1 MNHPNPSATRNY
13 PTVDYD
19 EHARTCAPGDFWAQV
34 KRTVGGK
41 VVSEEH
47 VDMIMQ
53 AIRRHLAIEPKDIV
67 LDLACGNGAL
77 SARLFRACSSLV
89 GVDIS
94 SYMIDIANQH
104 FAAPP
109 QFTFAAS
116 GAAEYVCAETMPER
130 FTKVMC
136 YASFSYLSEQEAQ
149 TTLQTLHSRFVNV
162 DRVFIGNVPD
172 GERAAAFYAPRIP
185 EPGELTDP
193 RARIGIWRTR
203 AEFAALAA
211 GAGWDTEFGTMP
223 EGYFSGYYRYDVV
236 LHRRSAPNASREQ
249 ANPGPVQ

>member
-1 MNHPNPSATRNY
+1 MTQANPSAPCNY

-19 EHARTCAPGDFWAQV
+19 QHARTCAPDDFWAQV

-41 VVSEEH
+41 VVSDEH
-47 VDMIMQ
+47 VEMILRAMRQ
-53 AIRRHLAIEPKDIV
+53 HLALEPEDVV

-77 SARLFRACSSLV
+77 SARLFDECASLV

-94 SYMIDIANQH
+94 SYMIDIANKH

-109 QFTFAAS
+109 QFMFEAS
-116 GAAEYVCAETMPER
+116 GACEFVCLEPEPER
-130 FTKVMC
+130 FTKVLC
-136 YASFSYLSEQEAQ
+136 YASFSYLSEEEAK
-149 TTLQTLHSRFVNV
+149 TTLRTLHQKYVNV

-172 GERAAAFYAPRIP
+172 GDRAAAFYAPRVP

-203 AEFAALAA
+203 AEFSALAA
-211 GAGWDTEFGTMP
+211 EAGWDSEFGSMP
-223 EGYFSGYYRYDVV
+223 EGYFSGHYRYDVV
-236 LHRRSAPNASREQ
+236 LHRRAPAEAGSKQ
-249 ANPGPVQ
+249 

>member
-1 MNHPNPSATRNY
+1 MNQPTPSAPRNY

-19 EHARTCAPGDFWAQV
+19 EHARTCDPADFWAQV

-47 VDMIMQ
+47 VAMILR
-53 AIRRHLAIEPKDIV
+53 AIRHHLAPQPDDVV

-77 SARLFRACSSLV
+77 SARLFDECASLV

-94 SYMIDIANQH
+94 SYMIGIANEH
-104 FAAPP
+104 FAKPP
-109 QFTFAAS
+109 RFVFTAS
-116 GAAEYVCAETMPER
+116 GAAEYVATEPRPER

-136 YASFSYLSEQEAQ
+136 YASFSYLSEIEAQ
-149 TTLQTLHSRFVNV
+149 TTLRDLHDRFVNV
-162 DRVFIGNVPD
+162 NRVFIGNVPD
-172 GERAAAFYAPRIP
+172 GERAAAFYAPRTP

-193 RARIGIWRTR
+193 RAKIGIWRTR
-203 AEFAALAA
+203 AEFTALAA
-211 GAGWDTEFGTMP
+211 AAGWDTEYGSMP

-236 LHRRSAPNASREQ
+236 LHRRSAPNASR
-249 ANPGPVQ
+249 V